1 MTGDGGLRRL
11 LPPPRR
17 RPGVL
22 TVLVRWRIELLLLG
36 GIVTAWY
43 HAGATAVLV
52 TVLMVALLA
61 TLIPPV
67 GRVVLGVV
75 LAVVVPHRVRSG
87 LVQSGVVDRT
97 GRPPW
102 IVWARPHE
110 DTVLLEVWLRA
121 GTTAEDLRE
130 AAPVVAAATG
140 ATRVEV
146 GQRSSR
152 RDRAVVV
159 VHRPRWGWPGR

>member
-17 RPGVL
+17 RPGL
-22 TVLVRWRIELLLLG
+22 LAILIRWRVELLILG
-36 GIVTAWY
+36 GIVTASY
-43 HAGATAVLV
+43 HAGLTAVIV
-52 TVLMVALLA
+52 AALMVALLA

-102 IVWARPHE
+102 IMWARPSE
-110 DTVLLEVWLRA
+110 DSVLLDVWLRA
-121 GTTAEDLRE
+121 GTTTEDIRE
-130 AAPVVAAATG
+130 AAPVIAAATG
-140 ATRVEV
+140 ATSVDV
-146 GQRSSR
+146 GHRSAR
-152 RDRAVVV
+152 RDRAVLVV
-159 VHRPRWGWPGR
+159 RRPRWGWPGR